1 MLLIFLIIII
11 YFYNIFNKQIKI
23 NFKFDYQIN
32 YYSKTYFKILKIQNI
47 DNFLY
52 FDDVIYKLNLFSK

>member
-32 YYSKTYFKILKIQNI
+32 YYSKTYFQILKIQNI

-52 FDDVIYKLNLFSK
+52 FDDIYELNSFSK